1 MQLDRAR
8 HRLAVCQAS
17 VLTLA
22 VRQPAEVG
30 CRCRQVREPSDLVLR
45 IEAQMR
51 ARHLSRESRHS
62 SVSARRNGIAE
73 RGDREARRLTTQ
85 SEESLKSAR
94 LIWLKKEV
102 SRKNSS
108 NAAEFSV
115 WPSVGSA
122 GRGPTSA
129 WWHQSVEISSSF
141 C

>member
-1 MQLDRAR
+1 MAGGKKVSQTERNCGAL
-8 HRLAVCQAS
+8 
-17 VLTLA
+17 
-22 VRQPAEVG
+22 
-30 CRCRQVREPSDLVLR
+30 RE
-45 IEAQMR
+45 
-51 ARHLSRESRHS
+51 
-62 SVSARRNGIAE
+62 
-73 RGDREARRLTTQ
+73 EARRLTTQ

-129 WWHQSVEISSSF
+129 WWHQSVEISSF